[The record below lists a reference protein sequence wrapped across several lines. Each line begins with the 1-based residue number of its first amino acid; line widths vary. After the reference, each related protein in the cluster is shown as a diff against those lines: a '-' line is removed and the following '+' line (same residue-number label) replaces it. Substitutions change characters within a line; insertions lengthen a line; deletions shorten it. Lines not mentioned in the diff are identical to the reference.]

1 VTTASRERDVTASE
15 NPDIGRPTDEMVDV
29 LIIGAGAS
37 GAVVAWSLAETR
49 MKILCLE
56 QGDWVKPTEFP
67 TNGRDWE
74 ARRYG
79 DFDLSP
85 NRRARDTDYPVN
97 DDNSPMKV
105 ANFNGVG
112 GGTVLFT
119 AHYPRMHPSDFR
131 VRSLDGVADDWPIDY
146 WTLEPY
152 FAENDR
158 ITGVAGVAGDP
169 GYPAHELTMPPV
181 QLGRTGARYAQAMN
195 QLGWHWWPSD
205 VALAT
210 TDYEGRAKCIN
221 LGHCTPG
228 CAQGAKGSV
237 DITYWPM
244 ALRQRVELRTR
255 CRIREITTNEQ
266 GMASGVIY
274 YDPDGVERFQPAE
287 IVIVAANGIGTPR
300 LLLNSASSRF
310 PDGLAN
316 SSGLVGKN
324 LMLHPWPQ
332 VIGYVEDELDG
343 DRGPQTVIWSKQ
355 FYETDAARDFLR
367 GYTLQFSRGTGPAN
381 EAITSVAY
389 GRLPWGRDHH
399 RVYRSLL
406 YHRLQVGIACEDLPE
421 EHNRVTLDP
430 VLKDSHGIAAPRI
443 DYTISENTDRMM
455 EHGIAR
461 ATEIL
466 ETAGASQIGC
476 SRTLLNSPGHLL
488 GTARM
493 GLDPARSVVNE
504 WGRCHDVKN
513 LFIVDG
519 SIWVTSGGVNPT
531 STIQAMALYIA
542 DNIKKRLTALFD

>member
-1 VTTASRERDVTASE
+1 VTSLEPNVD
-15 NPDIGRPTDEMVDV
+15 RPTDDKVDV

-37 GAVVAWSLAETR
+37 GAVVAASLAETR

-56 QGDWVKPTEFP
+56 QGDWISSNEFP
-67 TNGRDWE
+67 ANGRDWE
-74 ARRYG
+74 ARRYA

-85 NRRARDTDYPVN
+85 NRRGRDTDYPVN
-97 DDNSPMKV
+97 DDNSIMKV

-112 GGTVLFT
+112 GGTIMFT

-131 VRSLDGVADDWPIDY
+131 VRTLDGVAEDWPIDY

-158 ITGVAGVAGDP
+158 VTGVAGLAGDP
-169 GYPAHELTMPPV
+169 AYPLHEPTMPPV
-181 QLGRTGARYAQAMN
+181 PLGKSGTRYAQAMN

-205 VALAT
+205 ISVAT
-210 TDYEGRAKCIN
+210 TEYNGRARCIN

-228 CAQGAKGSV
+228 CAQGAKASV
-237 DITYWPM
+237 DITWWPQ
-244 ALRQRVELRTR
+244 AIRARVALRTR
-255 CRIREITTNEQ
+255 CRVREIATNED
-266 GMASGVIY
+266 GMASGVVY
-274 YDPDGVERFQPAE
+274 YDPNGVERFQPAE
-287 IVIVAANGIGTPR
+287 MVILAANGIGTPR

-332 VIGYVEDELDG
+332 VAGYVEDELDG
-343 DRGPQTVIWSKQ
+343 DRGPMTLMWSKQ
-355 FYETDAARDFLR
+355 FYETDPSRDFVR
-367 GYTLQFSRGTGPAN
+367 GYTLQFNRGTGPVN
-381 EAITSVAY
+381 EAVTSMIA

-399 RVYRSLL
+399 RRYRELI
-406 YHRLQVGIACEDLPE
+406 YRRLQIGIACEDLPE

-430 VLKDSHGIAAPRI
+430 DLKDGHGIPAPKI
-443 DYTISENTDRMM
+443 DYTLSENTARMM

-461 ATEIL
+461 ASEIL
-466 ETAGASQIGC
+466 GTAGAKYIGC

-493 GLDPARSVVNE
+493 GLNPARSVVNE

-531 STIQAMALYIA
+531 STIQALALYIA
-542 DNIKKRLTALFD
+542 DNIKKRLANLFD

>member
-1 VTTASRERDVTASE
+1 MTASVESNME
-15 NPDIGRPTDEMVDV
+15 RPTDDMVDV

-37 GAVVAWSLAETR
+37 GAVMAASLAETR

-56 QGDWVKPTEFP
+56 QGDWIKSSEFP
-67 TNGRDWE
+67 ANGRDWE
-74 ARRYG
+74 ARRYA
-79 DFDLSP
+79 DFDFSP
-85 NRRARDTDYPVN
+85 NRRMRDTDYPVN
-97 DDNSPMKV
+97 DDNSIMKV

-112 GGTVLFT
+112 GGTILFT

-131 VRSLDGVADDWPIDY
+131 VRTLDGVAEDWPIDY

-158 ITGVAGVAGDP
+158 ITGVAGLAGDP
-169 GYPAHELTMPPV
+169 AYPLHQPTMPPV
-181 QLGRTGARYAQAMN
+181 PMGKSGTRYAKAMN
-195 QLGWHWWPSD
+195 ELGWHWWPSD
-205 VALAT
+205 ISVAT
-210 TDYEGRAKCIN
+210 TEYNGRAKCIN

-228 CAQGAKGSV
+228 CAQGAKASV
-237 DITYWPM
+237 DITYWPQ
-244 ALRQRVELRTR
+244 AIRDRVELRTR
-255 CRIREITTNEQ
+255 CRVREITTNEH
-266 GMASGVIY
+266 GMASGVVY
-274 YDPDGVERFQPAE
+274 YDPKGVERFQPAE
-287 IVIVAANGIGTPR
+287 MVILAANGVGTPR
-300 LLLNSASSRF
+300 LLLNSTSARF

-332 VIGYVEDELDG
+332 IAGYVEDELDG
-343 DRGPQTVIWSKQ
+343 DRGPMTVMWSKQ
-355 FYETDAARDFLR
+355 FYETDPSRDFVR
-367 GYTLQFSRGTGPAN
+367 GYTLQFNRGTGPVN
-381 EAITSVAY
+381 EAITSMIA

-399 RVYRSLL
+399 RRYRELVYR
-406 YHRLQVGIACEDLPE
+406 RLQIGVACEDLPE

-430 VLKDSHGIAAPRI
+430 VLKDGHGIPAPKI
-443 DYTISENTDRMM
+443 DYTMSENTTRMM

-461 ATEIL
+461 ASEIL
-466 ETAGASQIGC
+466 GTAGAKYIGC

-531 STIQAMALYIA
+531 STIQALALYIA
-542 DNIKKRLTALFD
+542 DNIKKRLATLFD